1 MKGTAQSR
9 YAELESTREP
19 YLRRARSCSKFTI
32 PSLIPPDGWKGDT
45 DLPEP
50 WNNLGARGVNNL
62 ASKLLLTLFPP
73 GSACFRN
80 ELDPKTLLEIKKRIQ
95 DPKQLAQF
103 LSGVDDAMAEVER
116 RSVTWTESRQ
126 HRPTLGQGFK
136 HLIVGGNVLLYLP
149 ASGAIRSFSLDKYVV
164 LRDTEDKIVEIIIK
178 ECVSR
183 TALPDNVK
191 QLLASQTGAAPTTE
205 NVGVDSTTANKD
217 SAAKTLDKF
226 THIYWD
232 GRHYRVYE
240 QIGATVI
247 PGTDGNYPAD
257 KLPWLPLRWTKIDGE
272 DYGYGH
278 VDMFLGDLSTLD
290 MLSQALTEGAAA
302 AARIIY
308 LKQPGTAGRTK
319 DVVEARNGATIA
331 MDHNALKVLQVEKH
345 YDFQTALQRIGEIE
359 RSLSFAFLLNTAI
372 QRKGERV
379 TAEEIRYMAQELED
393 ALGGVY
399 SVLSQELQLPY
410 VKRMLFV
417 MGKQKAISP
426 LPNDIVPVIITGLEA
441 LGRGNDLSRLDA
453 WMQGVAEMFGPN
465 NLPTYV
471 NVDEY
476 LRRRAVALS
485 VDTKGLIKTP
495 EEIAQAQQAAQQQA
509 LIHQLGP
516 QAVSQLGGLAKA
528 HANNQSKE
536 KIAANGNKDA
546 AAGQPAGGAA
556 QG

>member
-1 MKGTAQSR
+1 MKGTANSR
-9 YAELESTREP
+9 YNELEKVREP

-80 ELDPKTLLEIKKRIQ
+80 ELDPKTRLELERKFQQEGRSP
-95 DPKQLAQF
+95 DDLAKF
-103 LSGVDDAMAEVER
+103 VSSIDDAMAEVER
-116 RSVTWTESRQ
+116 RSITWTESKQ

-136 HLIVGGNVLLYLP
+136 HLIVGGNILLYLP
-149 ASGAIRSFSLDKYVV
+149 ATGAIRSFSLDKYVV
-164 LRDTEDKIVEIIIK
+164 LRDTEDKVVEIVIK
-178 ECVSR
+178 ETVSR

-191 QLLASQTGAAPTTE
+191 ALLDTPTPTAPTAE
-205 NVGVDSTTANKD
+205 AGAGNATTASAD

-290 MLSQALTEGAAA
+290 MLSQALTEGSAA
-302 AARIIY
+302 AARVIY
-308 LKQPGTAGRTK
+308 LKAPGTAGKTK
-319 DVVEARNGATIA
+319 DVMDARNGGVVT
-331 MDHNALKVLQVEKH
+331 MDHAALKVLQLEK
-345 YDFQTALQRIGEIE
+345 YADFQTALARIQELE

-441 LGRGNDLSRLDA
+441 LGRGNDLNRLDA
-453 WMQGVAEMFGPN
+453 MMGGTAQMFGPEV
-465 NLPTYV
+465 LATYM

-476 LRRRAVALS
+476 MRRRAIALS
-485 VDTKGLIKTP
+485 VDTKGLIKSP
-495 EEIAQAQQAAQQQA
+495 EQIQAAQQAQQMQA
-509 LIHQLGP
+509 MIQQLGP
-516 QAVSQLGGLAKA
+516 QAVSQLGGLAKT
-528 HANNQSKE
+528 HAANQSKE
-536 KIAANGNKDA
+536 KIEDGKRQAEAARA
-546 AAGQPAGGAA
+546 E
-556 QG
+556 